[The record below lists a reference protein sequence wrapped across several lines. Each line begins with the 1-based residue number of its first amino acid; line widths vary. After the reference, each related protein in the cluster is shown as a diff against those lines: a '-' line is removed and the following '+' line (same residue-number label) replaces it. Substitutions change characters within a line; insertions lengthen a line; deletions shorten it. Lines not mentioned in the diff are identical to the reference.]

1 MSVLRDPTLK
11 RLFPASPGR
20 RLNVHKTFRKRPGR
34 LRNVLCTFFLR
45 PVSMGFVFLKGCVLE
60 RVNRKEDNLT
70 LLTSRFPINCIQ
82 RT

>member
-11 RLFPASPGR
+11 RLFPAGPGR
-20 RLNVHKTFRKRPGR
+20 RLNVHKMFRKRPGR

-45 PVSMGFVFLKGCVLE
+45 PVSMGFVFLKPTE
-60 RVNRKEDNLT
+60 RVNLKEDNLT

>member
-11 RLFPASPGR
+11 SLFPADPGR

-45 PVSMGFVFLKGCVLE
+45 PVSMRFVFLKPTE
-60 RVNRKEDNLT
+60 RVNLKKDNLT
-70 LLTSRFPINCIQ
+70 LLTSRFPISYIQ